1 MVARV
6 KAVSAATVRDGIE
19 VVRALAAYRATVVP
33 VVREGLRG
41 WERVAETIPDPVLR
55 EQALFSVREK
65 GLNAEATA
73 VFGILAPRRRRRQAV
88 EAMTAFQVAVDYLDT
103 LGEQP
108 ADDPLANGLRLHGAL
123 VAALAPDGEAGGG
136 GGAETAM
143 ARRGPEGAG
152 REWYA
157 LHSRCDDGGYLVALI
172 DACREIVAGLPAAA
186 ATLPAARRA
195 AARCGEG
202 QGRTHAAEL
211 GDDGGALRD
220 WAEGLAAP
228 PGYAWWE
235 LAAGAS
241 SSVAAHALIAAA
253 ADPATTA
260 AEAELIDA
268 AYFPPVGALTVLLDD
283 LVDRDEDLAADAHN
297 YLSYYRDAEDAAN
310 RIGFLA
316 SRGTASMAPLRQP
329 RRHAAILAGVAGFY
343 LSAPGADA
351 AFARP
356 VAAALLEALGP
367 AVRPI
372 VVAMRRR
379 HAA

>member
-6 KAVSAATVRDGIE
+6 KAVSAATVRDGID
-19 VVRALAAYRATVVP
+19 VVRALAAYRGTVVP

-41 WERVAETIPDPVLR
+41 WERAAEAIPDPVLR

-73 VFGILAPRRRRRQAV
+73 VFGILAPRRRRRAAV

-108 ADDPLANGLRLHGAL
+108 AEEPLANGLRLHGAL
-123 VAALAPDGEAGGG
+123 VAALTPGGEADD
-136 GGAETAM
+136 
-143 ARRGPEGAG
+143 
-152 REWYA
+152 WYA
-157 LHSRCDDGGYLVALI
+157 LHAHRDDGGYLAALVGTCRRTVA
-172 DACREIVAGLPAAA
+172 ALPAAA

-202 QGRTHAAEL
+202 QSRTHAAEL
-211 GDDGGALRD
+211 GDGEALRG

-260 AEAELIDA
+260 AEAGLIDA

-283 LVDRDEDLAADAHN
+283 LVDRDEDIAAGAHN
-297 YLSYYRDAEDAAN
+297 YLSYYRDATDAAN

-316 SRGTASMAPLRQP
+316 SRGTAATAPLRQR

-343 LSAPGADA
+343 LSATGAET

-372 VVAMRRR
+372 VATMRRR
-379 HAA
+379 RAA

>member
-6 KAVSAATVRDGIE
+6 RAVSAATVRDGID
-19 VVRALAAYRATVVP
+19 VVRALAAYRGTVVP

-41 WERVAETIPDPVLR
+41 WERVAATIPDPVLR

-73 VFGILAPRRRRRQAV
+73 VFGILAPRRRRRAAV

-108 ADDPLANGLRLHGAL
+108 AAEPLANGLRLHGAL
-123 VAALAPDGEAGGG
+123 VAALAPEGETDAD
-136 GGAETAM
+136 
-143 ARRGPEGAG
+143 
-152 REWYA
+152 WYG
-157 LHSRCDDGGYLVALI
+157 LHAHRDDGGYLAALV
-172 DACREIVAGLPAAA
+172 DACRSTVAALPATA
-186 ATLPAARRA
+186 ATLPPARRA

-202 QGRTHAAEL
+202 QSRTHAAEL
-211 GDDGGALRD
+211 GDGAALRG

-268 AYFPPVGALTVLLDD
+268 AYFPPIGALTVLLDD
-283 LVDRDEDLAADAHN
+283 LVDRDEDLAAGTHN
-297 YLSYYRDAEDAAN
+297 YLSYYRDVGDAAN

-316 SRGTASMAPLRQP
+316 SRGTAATVPLRQR

-343 LSAPGADA
+343 LSAPGAGT

-372 VVAMRRR
+372 VAAMRRR
-379 HAA
+379 RAA